1 MNNNTYSIILKSET
15 GGIYA
20 SFLGYG
26 QQIYRPLVASPASQC
41 ISSYI
46 TAENKD
52 INIKNKEEKQ
62 YRYPRDLCVIQI
74 SCLQVVCIQGI

>member
-1 MNNNTYSIILKSET
+1 MNNNTYSITLKYES

-26 QQIYRPLVASPASQC
+26 QQIYRPLVASPASQY
-41 ISSYI
+41 ISSSI

-52 INIKNKEEKQ
+52 INIKSKEQK
-62 YRYPRDLCVIQI
+62 RYTYP
-74 SCLQVVCIQGI
+74 